1 MIFDLKYH
9 VKKVIYKNSQLVRD
23 NRTQIKTF
31 FNKEI
36 INSMIGGGEDLTIN
50 YKNNEYTY
58 TQLNDEFYYILYSYD
73 EFDCVSV
80 IIDKENKVGEIHGIG
95 NFKSCLIDSNTN
107 VGSTL
112 LKITIKM
119 LKKYKDLLEINKI
132 VLTDNSVKKC
142 EANSEDI
149 KLSHMLILL
158 TGDTWYGK
166 YGFRPINVNTYKHN
180 EILNENYNNNK
191 LIMNKI
197 TIKEVNIMKYINMT
211 KDKNVINAV
220 EKILE
225 KNENMLLK
233 DFLQKFLKNYDITCQ
248 YFSLFYE
255 RLYNDVKL
263 EKFYKLFFGLNI

>member
-1 MIFDLKYH
+1 
-9 VKKVIYKNSQLVRD
+9 
-23 NRTQIKTF
+23 
-31 FNKEI
+31 
-36 INSMIGGGEDLTIN
+36 
-50 YKNNEYTY
+50 
-58 TQLNDEFYYILYSYD
+58 
-73 EFDCVSV
+73 
-80 IIDKENKVGEIHGIG
+80 
-95 NFKSCLIDSNTN
+95 
-107 VGSTL
+107 
-112 LKITIKM
+112 M
-119 LKKYKDLLEINKI
+119 LKKYKDLLRINKI

-211 KDKNVINAV
+211 KDKNVINTV
-220 EKILE
+220 EKILD
-225 KNENMLLK
+225 KNGNML
-233 DFLQKFLKNYDITCQ
+233 LKNYDITYQ

>member
-1 MIFDLKYH
+1 MTFDLKYH
-9 VKKVIYKNSQLVRD
+9 IKKVIYKNSQLVRD
-23 NRTQIKTF
+23 NRTQIKKF

-58 TQLNDEFYYILYSYD
+58 TQLNDEYYYILYSYD

-119 LKKYKDLLEINKI
+119 LKKYKDLLGINKI

-158 TGDTWYGK
+158 TSC
-166 YGFRPINVNTYKHN
+166 
-180 EILNENYNNNK
+180 LA
-191 LIMNKI
+191 
-197 TIKEVNIMKYINMT
+197 MT
-211 KDKNVINAV
+211 
-220 EKILE
+220 L
-225 KNENMLLK
+225 
-233 DFLQKFLKNYDITCQ
+233 
-248 YFSLFYE
+248 SLF
-255 RLYNDVKL
+255 
-263 EKFYKLFFGLNI
+263 FFW